1 MLPNSNVRRKTP
13 LEINFNIHAISKFT
27 AFKNMLHN
35 QLCSFHN
42 MPFISKFYYFLK
54 KYSLFHKPC
63 TKIKY
68 PYRSDKMYAINK
80 TL

>member
-54 KYSLFHKPC
+54 KNTHFFINHASKLNIHTGQVKC
-63 TKIKY
+63 TQ
-68 PYRSDKMYAINK
+68 
-80 TL
+80 